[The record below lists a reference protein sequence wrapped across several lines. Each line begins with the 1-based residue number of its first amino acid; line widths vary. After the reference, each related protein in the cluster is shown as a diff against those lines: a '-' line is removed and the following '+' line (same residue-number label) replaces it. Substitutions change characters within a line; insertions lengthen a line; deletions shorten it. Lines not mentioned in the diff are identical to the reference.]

1 MVALVGQE
9 LAESRNRKGQT
20 INADGGA
27 GCLGDFPSSVKLQL
41 LNIQAGVR
49 DTKAHVHY
57 CILFHGEHLVDLET
71 DLGRS
76 QTGYARTG
84 GAAAEVFEGGGV
96 VFTDLV
102 ATNRQLELAGNL
114 KYGNRSGPS
123 QRQLTRREWEAIE
136 RPLCFLVPEKAAD
149 RSGPVCTLHHDHV
162 LGGSTGPQTLCSLHS
177 LNPGAANHIALV
189 AASGDSSG
197 SDSSGSDS
205 SDSDEDE
212 DDEDEDDE
220 EDDDEAAS

>member
-76 QTGYARTG
+76 QAGYARTG
-84 GAAAEVFEGGGV
+84 GAAAELFEGGGV
-96 VFTDLV
+96 VLTDLV
-102 ATNRQLELAGNL
+102 ATNRELELAGNL
-114 KYGNRSGPS
+114 KYSKRRGPS
-123 QRQLTRREWEAIE
+123 QKQLTRREWEAIE
-136 RPLCFLVPEKAAD
+136 GHCASWSQRRQLTDLD
-149 RSGPVCTLHHDHV
+149 RSARFIMTM
-162 LGGSTGPQTLCSLHS
+162 S
-177 LNPGAANHIALV
+177 
-189 AASGDSSG
+189 
-197 SDSSGSDS
+197 
-205 SDSDEDE
+205 
-212 DDEDEDDE
+212 
-220 EDDDEAAS
+220 

>member
-41 LNIQAGVR
+41 LNNHTGVR

-76 QTGYARTG
+76 QTGYGRTG
-84 GAAAEVFEGGGV
+84 GAAAELFEGGGV

-102 ATNRQLELAGNL
+102 ATNRELELAGNL
-114 KYGNRSGPS
+114 KYSNRKG

-162 LGGSTGPQTLCSLHS
+162 HGRSTGPQTLCSLHN
-177 LNPGAANHIALV
+177 LNPGATNHIALV
-189 AASGDSSG
+189 AASG
-197 SDSSGSDS
+197 DSSGSDS